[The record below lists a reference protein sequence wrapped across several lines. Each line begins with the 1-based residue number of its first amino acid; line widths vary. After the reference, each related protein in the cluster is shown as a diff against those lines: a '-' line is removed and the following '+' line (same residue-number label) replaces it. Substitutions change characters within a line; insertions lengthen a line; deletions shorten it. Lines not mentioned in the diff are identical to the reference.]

1 MLLTSQNI
9 RKASLMT
16 LDAGVN
22 FIKTSTG
29 KTKISATYEA
39 ANVMLETLKSSKYKT
54 GFKASGGI
62 KTTMDAKQ
70 YLILAETIMGSGWVK
85 ADKFRIGASSLLNDL
100 LQTINQ
106 GY

>member
-1 MLLTSQNI
+1 M
-9 RKASLMT
+9 ALMSG
-16 LDAGVN
+16 AN

-39 ANVMLETLKSSKYKT
+39 ANIMLETIHDGKYQS

-70 YLILAETIMGSGWVK
+70 YLLLAKSIMGNDWLTPQN
-85 ADKFRIGASSLLNDL
+85 FRIGASSLLDDL
-100 LQTINQ
+100 LQTIKQ